1 MQLVVEGFE
10 EYSVLGSLRQFEDTY
25 LGYLGDIKR
34 MVHAGVEFRM
44 WLSNGLRD
52 KKTAVC

>member
-1 MQLVVEGFE
+1 MVEGFE
-10 EYSVLGSLRQFEDTY
+10 EYSVLGSLRQFEDTH
-25 LGYLGDIKR
+25 LGYLGDKTR